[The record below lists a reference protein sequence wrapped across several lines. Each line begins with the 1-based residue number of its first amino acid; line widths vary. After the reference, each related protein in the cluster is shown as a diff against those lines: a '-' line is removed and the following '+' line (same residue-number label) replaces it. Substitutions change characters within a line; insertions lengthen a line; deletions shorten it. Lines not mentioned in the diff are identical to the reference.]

1 MLRKPKNVLCYVCS
15 WFVNYYERY
24 GEPIGFNP
32 ISKRKESS
40 LLLIDIVNVFNFETP
55 VIPEELAT
63 VVKSHI
69 QLIVKTEKGF
79 AK

>member
-1 MLRKPKNVLCYVCS
+1 MRICTEIRKYVTGGAQCAPPGANR
-15 WFVNYYERY
+15 V
-24 GEPIGFNP
+24 
-32 ISKRKESS
+32 
-40 LLLIDIVNVFNFETP
+40 NFETP

>member
-1 MLRKPKNVLCYVCS
+1 MS
-15 WFVNYYERY
+15 
-24 GEPIGFNP
+24 
-32 ISKRKESS
+32 ESVTFFTAFC
-40 LLLIDIVNVFNFETP
+40 DIVNVFNFETP

>member
-1 MLRKPKNVLCYVCS
+1 M
-15 WFVNYYERY
+15 NYYERY

-32 ISKRKESS
+32 ISKTKESS

>member
-1 MLRKPKNVLCYVCS
+1 M
-15 WFVNYYERY
+15 NYYEIY
-24 GEPIGFNP
+24 GAPIGFYP
-32 ISKRKESS
+32 ISKTKESS
-40 LLLIDIVNVFNFETP
+40 SLFIDIGNVFDFETP